1 MILISTPYIFCTYT
15 AYLIYSINISPTLLD
30 SVYTLYILV
39 HSSVDVYISLC
50 LRHILHTASDWP
62 KRPEPARPDHPQW
75 TRSGTLSHHQTSG
88 STNSER
94 SSKPRSP
101 LIGQRIWGDAAGPT
115 SNRHPLRPFASFSW
129 GLPSYLFFSLFSFL
143 LLYSLSLCPFSTSI
157 PYSIL
162 LLTLTLHSLSTL
174 DYLCYS
180 VLCIN

>member
-1 MILISTPYIFCTYT
+1 MYT
-15 AYLIYSINISPTLLD
+15 AVLM
-30 SVYTLYILV
+30 YTPE
-39 HSSVDVYISLC
+39 YISLC
-50 LRHILHTASDWP
+50 LRHILHTDSDWP

-75 TRSGTLSHHQTSG
+75 TRSGILSHHQTSG

-143 LLYSLSLCPFSTSI
+143 LLYSLSLSSLCPLSTPYLFLCPFSTSI
-157 PYSIL
+157 PYSI
-162 LLTLTLHSLSTL
+162 LTLTLHSLSTL